1 MLRTED
7 ALHPPG
13 PNSGSWSIF
22 GEQNTDQT
30 AGRGRIRLSA
40 RDQAQK
46 PISRSLCLSPNSP
59 HFLCGPP
66 LRFTLSK
73 WANTYAR
80 LIN

>member
-40 RDQAQK
+40 RDQAR
-46 PISRSLCLSPNSP
+46 PEADLAVSLPLS
-59 HFLCGPP
+59 
-66 LRFTLSK
+66 
-73 WANTYAR
+73 
-80 LIN
+80 

>member
-30 AGRGRIRLSA
+30 AGRIRLSA

-59 HFLCGPP
+59 FYVFRHFAS
-66 LRFTLSK
+66 LS
-73 WANTYAR
+73 ANG
-80 LIN
+80 LIRMRV

>member
-30 AGRGRIRLSA
+30 AGRIRPSIRPRPSPEADLAVSLPLS
-40 RDQAQK
+40 
-46 PISRSLCLSPNSP
+46 
-59 HFLCGPP
+59 
-66 LRFTLSK
+66 
-73 WANTYAR
+73 
-80 LIN
+80 

>member
-30 AGRGRIRLSA
+30 AGRVRLSA
-40 RDQAQK
+40 RARTKK
-46 PISRSLCLSPNSP
+46 PISRSLCL
-59 HFLCGPP
+59 PP
-66 LRFTLSK
+66 SLILHIFFTWSTISLHSHQMG
-73 WANTYAR
+73 
-80 LIN
+80 